1 MLYYNMNRK
10 IEIIH
15 TNRYILGGISMNK
28 GRKNMYDMMVR
39 EVRNSNKNREN
50 FFLRTQLHE
59 KESVKI
65 AITQEIVNTLGND
78 IEKLT
83 DVMTKAILE
92 DLLNGRR

>member
-1 MLYYNMNRK
+1 
-10 IEIIH
+10 
-15 TNRYILGGISMNK
+15 MNK